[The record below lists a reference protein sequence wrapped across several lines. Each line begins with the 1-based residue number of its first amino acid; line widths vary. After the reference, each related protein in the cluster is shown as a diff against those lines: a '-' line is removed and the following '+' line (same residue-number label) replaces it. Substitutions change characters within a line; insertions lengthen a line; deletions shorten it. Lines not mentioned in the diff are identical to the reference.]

1 MKKSQRGL
9 LLAFLLGIAITFAGC
24 SSGGGGS
31 DDINPPDATAPTE
44 IVQPLALPGTYAVAC
59 TNIAQNFSG
68 ITSEE
73 QAKSYWEGAI
83 SGRYVTDLLTDPVHT
98 LIATVTAPL
107 NDDLFGSFAGTDVD
121 YVVIVCYPTTSDN
134 PRADYRLPNGVA
146 VPHMQ
151 TGSDAPIFADAS
163 ARYPVLAFSH
173 GFGDSPV
180 SSEEYINAL
189 SFLASYGYIIVAPF
203 HGDFR
208 FSDLNIDDFMD
219 IVNVLINKE
228 DFTAL
233 QALRPLSI
241 SAALT
246 LVLQHPQ
253 WSGHINT
260 SQIGGFGASMGAE
273 TMMLLAGAGLTTS
286 YDDIGDEWEQVT
298 RDTRIKAA
306 VGYVPYFGQPI
317 LPAFGHDQDGLAGI
331 NMPFLGISGT
341 ADSVAPISQ
350 VEQGMSRLTG
360 TRELVSLSGV
370 EHGFDVPSTDDI
382 FTWTLMFF
390 DAELRG
396 NAATKAQLSTMARVA
411 GGGVDKVEIYYNGL

>member
-1 MKKSQRGL
+1 MTRSLQGSF
-9 LLAFLLGIAITFAGC
+9 LAFLLGIAITFAGC
-24 SSGGGGS
+24 SGGGGS

-44 IVQPLALPGTYAVAC
+44 TVEPLTLPGTHAVAC
-59 TNIAQNFSG
+59 TNIAQDFSG
-68 ITSEE
+68 VTSED
-73 QAKSYWEGAI
+73 QAKSYWEGTI
-83 SGRYVTDLLTDPVHT
+83 SGRYVTDLLTDPDNT

-107 NDDLFGSFAGTDVD
+107 NDHLYGSFAGTDVD
-121 YVVIVCYPTTSDN
+121 YLVIVCYPTTSSN
-134 PRADYRLPNGVA
+134 PRPDYQLPNGVA

-189 SFLASYGYIIVAPF
+189 TILASYGYIVVAPF

-208 FSDLNIDDFMD
+208 FSDLNIDDIID
-219 IVNVLINKE
+219 ALKLITNTE

-233 QALRPLSI
+233 QALRPLSV

-253 WSGHINT
+253 WSGHVNT

-286 YDDIGDEWEQVT
+286 YDDFGDDWEQVT

-306 VGYVPYFGQPI
+306 VGYVPYFGQPEI
-317 LPAFGHDQDGLAGI
+317 LPAFGHNQDGLAGI

-341 ADSVAPISQ
+341 ADTVAPISQ
-350 VEQGMSRLTG
+350 VELGMSRLTG

-382 FTWTLMFF
+382 FTWTLMFL
-390 DAELRG
+390 DAELRS
-396 NAATKAQLSTMARVA
+396 NAATKSQLSTMARVA
-411 GGGVDKVEIYYNGL
+411 GGGDDKVVIYYNGL